1 MSSQIDLRSDTV
13 TRPTDAMRDAMARAE
28 VGDDVYGEDPSVAAL
43 EREVAELLG
52 KESALFVPSGT
63 MANQIGLALHAHA
76 GDEIL
81 VGANAHVGLY
91 ESGAATGIS
100 GIQLTPI
107 DGPGTFDLDAFE
119 RRLHPDA
126 FYYARQAAVAFENT
140 HNHSGGRLFAQDV
153 IVAVAKR
160 ARERDLGVHLDGAR
174 LWNAAAAT
182 GHSPQELAAPADTVS
197 VCFSKGLGAPV
208 GSALLFEE
216 KHRHR
221 ALRLRRRLG
230 GAMRQAGIL
239 AAGASHALRHHRESL
254 VDDHARARRLAE
266 ALAEAGYPCEVE
278 NVETNIVVFD
288 VSRPAETYLAEAA
301 DAGVKMG
308 AIGAQRIRAV
318 THRDVDDD
326 AIARAIEILAR
337 LR

>member
-1 MSSQIDLRSDTV
+1 
-13 TRPTDAMRDAMARAE
+13 MARAE
-28 VGDDVYGEDPSVAAL
+28 VGDDVYGEDPTVAAL

-63 MANQIGLALHAHA
+63 MANQIGLALHAQP

-81 VGANAHVGLY
+81 VGQGAHVGLY

-100 GIQLTPI
+100 GIQLTPVP
-107 DGPGTFDLDAFE
+107 GPGTFDLDAFE
-119 RRLHPDA
+119 SCLHPDA

-140 HNHSGGRLFAQDV
+140 HNHSGGRVFSQEL
-153 IVAVAKR
+153 IVSIAKR
-160 ARERDLGVHLDGAR
+160 ARERELGVHLDGAR
-174 LWNAAAAT
+174 LWNAAVAT
-182 GHSPQELAAPADTVS
+182 GLSPKQLAAPADTVS

-208 GSALLFEE
+208 GSALLIEE

-239 AAGASHALRHHRESL
+239 AAGALHAIRHHRDGL
-254 VDDHARARRLAE
+254 ADDHARAKRLAE
-266 ALAEAGYPCEVE
+266 GLSGAGYSCDLKS
-278 NVETNIVVFD
+278 VETNIVVFD
-288 VSRPAETYLAEAA
+288 VDRAAEVYLAEAA
-301 DAGVKMG
+301 KAGVKMG
-308 AIGAQRIRAV
+308 AIGARRIRAV

-326 AIARAIEILAR
+326 GIARAIEILTE

>member
-1 MSSQIDLRSDTV
+1 MDPIDLRSDTV
-13 TRPTDAMRDAMARAE
+13 TRPTDAMRDAMAHAE
-28 VGDDVYGEDPSVAAL
+28 VGDDVYGEDPTVALL

-52 KESALFVPSGT
+52 KETALFVPSGT

-81 VGANAHVGLY
+81 VGAGAHVGLY

-107 DGPGTFDLDAFE
+107 PGPGTFDLAAFE
-119 RRLHPDA
+119 SCLHPDA

-140 HNHSGGRLFAQDV
+140 HNHSGGRVFDPSVVDA
-153 IVAVAKR
+153 IAER
-160 ARERDLGVHLDGAR
+160 ARERGLGVHLDGAR
-174 LWNAAAAT
+174 LWNAAVAT
-182 GHSPQELAAPADTVS
+182 GRSPRELASSADTVS

-208 GSALLFEE
+208 GSALLIEE

-239 AAGASHALRHHRESL
+239 AAGALHALRHHR
-254 VDDHARARRLAE
+254 D
-266 ALAEAGYPCEVE
+266 ALAADHTRAHRLVEGLSAAGYACEAA
-278 NVETNIVVFD
+278 ETNIVVFD
-288 VSRPAETYLAEAA
+288 VDRAA
-301 DAGVKMG
+301 DAYLAAAKEAGVLMG

-318 THRDVDDD
+318 THRDVDDP
-326 AIARAIEILAR
+326 AIERAIEVLAQ